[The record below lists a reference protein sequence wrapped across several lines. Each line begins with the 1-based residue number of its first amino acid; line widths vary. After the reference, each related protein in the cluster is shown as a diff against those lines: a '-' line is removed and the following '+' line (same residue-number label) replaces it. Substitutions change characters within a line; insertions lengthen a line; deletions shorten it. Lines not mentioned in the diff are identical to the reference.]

1 MHVSM
6 LSLREGGGGHLNF
19 WKFFL
24 FKILTMGIEIW
35 IKYGQIA
42 PPQSIYLLF
51 ESLKAA
57 IKQVL

>member
-6 LSLREGGGGHLNF
+6 LSPREGGGGAFEFLE
-19 WKFFL
+19 KIL
-24 FKILTMGIEIW
+24 FKIPTMGIEIW

-51 ESLKAA
+51 ERLKAA
-57 IKQVL
+57 IK

>member
-6 LSLREGGGGHLNF
+6 LSLREGGGAFEFLE
-19 WKFFL
+19 KFL